1 MKRFILAHALAA
13 IVFTSF
19 FCVATANADPL
30 PGEIA
35 KFIQLPLN
43 GGLPIPLTPG
53 SIPPG
58 AVSGAQQ
65 PFPGHDELSTAWR
78 VQPGAFSGQFMADD
92 FSDNVSGDLVH
103 IQWWGSYM
111 SQHQNIADQF
121 LISIESDVPQSPDNP
136 FSHPGTPLLN
146 QIVTRGA
153 LFPQSGTF
161 TEVPVAIGPGSPDG
175 NLFQYNA
182 ELAIPFPEKAGEIYW
197 LKIVA
202 LDPAHSPTDPA
213 SVQWGW
219 HNRDWGLKDNLAAP
233 VLPGE
238 RDISGGVIPGLPVWH
253 FQDDAVSGGV
263 GILLS
268 AAGGLPLVDQ
278 GGFKP
283 ENYHAPF
290 DVPTVY
296 DGLSKDLAFVLYT
309 RVPEPG
315 SIVMLAMGGGALAF
329 VGLRRR
335 S

>member
-1 MKRFILAHALAA
+1 MKRFILAHALVA
-13 IVFTSF
+13 IVFST
-19 FCVATANADPL
+19 FCIATTNADPL

-43 GGLPIPLTPG
+43 GGLPIALTPG

-78 VQPGAFSGQFMADD
+78 TQAGGPFTGQFMADD

-111 SQHQNIADQF
+111 SQHTNIADQF

-161 TEVPVAIGPGSPDG
+161 TEIPVPIGPGSPDG

-182 ELAIPFPEKAGEIYW
+182 ELAIPFPEKAGEIHW

-219 HNRDWGLKDNLAAP
+219 HNRDWGLKDNLAAA

-238 RDISGGVIPGLPVWH
+238 RDISSIPGLPLWH
-253 FQDDAVSGGV
+253 FQDDAVSGN
-263 GILLS
+263 IAITLS
-268 AAGGLPLVDQ
+268 AGGLPLVDQ
-278 GGFKP
+278 AGYAP
-283 ENYHAPF
+283 QSYHAPY
-290 DVPTVY
+290 DVPTIL
-296 DGLSKDLAFVLYT
+296 DGRSKDLAFVLYT
-309 RVPEPG
+309 NVPEPG
-315 SIVMLAMGGGALAF
+315 SIVMLAMGAVSLSF

-335 S
+335 R